1 MTVKEQKRPRYG
13 QHGVNPPAI
22 YRGDGERTGRARGIG
37 VSPKFELL
45 EIYFLGVTTGFSRL
59 SDIRDTRWEALQG
72 SFATQR
78 KVTTLLLI
86 AGCFAV

>member
-37 VSPKFELL
+37 VSPKFELS

-59 SDIRDTRWEALQG
+59 SDIRTQDGKHSRGALQR
-72 SFATQR
+72 SE
-78 KVTTLLLI
+78 K
-86 AGCFAV
+86 

>member
-45 EIYFLGVTTGFSRL
+45 EIYF
-59 SDIRDTRWEALQG
+59 
-72 SFATQR
+72 
-78 KVTTLLLI
+78 
-86 AGCFAV
+86 